1 MTTMLKYE
9 IQTYSTHA
17 AHGSIY
23 NINIVLRLFIYFR
36 KSASYRRTNNVN
48 QSFRALIHRLSTRHE
63 YFRTVT
69 LVYYYL
75 FFLKT

>member
-9 IQTYSTHA
+9 ISTHA

-23 NINIVLRLFIYFR
+23 NINIVLKLFIYFR

-48 QSFRALIHRLSTRHE
+48 QSRHE
-63 YFRTVT
+63 YFRTI
-69 LVYYYL
+69 
-75 FFLKT
+75 